1 MKNVI
6 FLAILVINMLDNAY
20 SKGLTQIDKGVHWS
34 NKDAQIFLYEGKDD
48 TYNVTIISDK
58 ELSVVYITSV
68 NSGASEFKKL
78 KPIGLNQNIRTYS
91 FRHAFSKTTIW
102 MSLKF
107 SIDGLEIE
115 ELCRAF
121 YNSIFDT
128 VDSPGKSE
136 SSEQFIKYVSVL
148 LYKKELDSINFQ
160 GDL

>member
-6 FLAILVINMLDNAY
+6 FLAILVISMLGNAY

-68 NSGASEFKKL
+68 NSGVSEFKKL

-102 MSLKF
+102 MSLKL

-128 VDSPGKSE
+128 VDIDQCISPIE
-136 SSEQFIKYVSVL
+136 SVID
-148 LYKKELDSINFQ
+148 ELFNISLPPVPNSDK
-160 GDL
+160 GHK